1 MLDFKLISADC
12 HIVEHSDAFVRCQ
25 REYGDKAP
33 RVVEN
38 PEGVGKGLWFMIE
51 GLSPM
56 HVGYFAL
63 GHTVDKP
70 MGRKQMTA
78 YDDPVAFKNKVTQ
91 FRETYRYEDHREDW
105 DGPAYL
111 KALER
116 DGCEASIIYASWA
129 RYNYHLEDAK
139 FQRSIFR
146 SYNEWIMDFASCAP
160 KQLIPAPM
168 ISVLDIELAVKDM
181 REYVKR
187 GCKTVHLPTTIIG
200 SGYYEPIYEPLWQ
213 TAVELD
219 IPLSVHANSSQGRP
233 MKLHGLAKRDSD
245 PRKYVIGSEFENN
258 RLGGPMAAW
267 EFVSNLIFSGV
278 FDRHPKLKVVCAEFQ
293 VNAAASVLE
302 AIDYRVGRSATYD
315 HDLQL
320 YKRLP
325 SEYLRDN
332 VYFDFEDSRSVTLT
346 SSYYGEDNYIW
357 ASDYPHFQTI
367 WPRSEQILE
376 ENCAGLPAGLARK
389 LGRDNVNKLYKLG
402 LNGENA

>member
-1 MLDFKLISADC
+1 M
-12 HIVEHSDAFVRCQ
+12 
-25 REYGDKAP
+25 
-33 RVVEN
+33 
-38 PEGVGKGLWFMIE
+38 
-51 GLSPM
+51 
-56 HVGYFAL
+56 
-63 GHTVDKP
+63 
-70 MGRKQMTA
+70 
-78 YDDPVAFKNKVTQ
+78 
-91 FRETYRYEDHREDW
+91 
-105 DGPAYL
+105 
-111 KALER
+111 
-116 DGCEASIIYASWA
+116 
-129 RYNYHLEDAK
+129 
-139 FQRSIFR
+139 
-146 SYNEWIMDFASCAP
+146 
-160 KQLIPAPM
+160 
-168 ISVLDIELAVKDM
+168 
-181 REYVKR
+181 
-187 GCKTVHLPTTIIG
+187 HLPTSIIG

-219 IPLSVHANSSQGRP
+219 IPLSVHSNSSQGRP
-233 MKLHGLAKRDSD
+233 MKLHGLAKRDTD

-278 FDRHPKLKVVCAEFQ
+278 FDRHPKLKVVCSEFQ

-346 SSYYGEDNYIW
+346 SSYYGEDNYMW